1 MRSFEYNTPTHVVF
15 GKDSVEKVGALVAEQ
30 GCKKVLIHYGG
41 GSAKRSGLLD
51 RVSQS
56 LDASGVAYV
65 MLGGVVPNPRLSL
78 VREGIAL
85 VPQRRCRLYSGR
97 RRRFCH
103 RLLQGNR
110 LRSRQSR

>member
-56 LDASGVAYV
+56 LDRIRRRICYAG
-65 MLGGVVPNPRLSL
+65 
-78 VREGIAL
+78 
-85 VPQRRCRLYSGR
+85 RRCAESASESGAGG
-97 RRRFCH
+97 H
-103 RLLQGNR
+103 
-110 LRSRQSR
+110 